1 MICEFGLFLSWH
13 GHETPGTPLPSR
25 SAHPAF
31 SCLLTMF
38 LGIWRNPELHFHLPC
53 SLFTQ
58 QEG

>member
-1 MICEFGLFLSWH
+1 MICEFGFFLSWH
-13 GHETPGTPLPSR
+13 GKLPGTPLSSR

-38 LGIWRNPELHFHLPC
+38 LAICCNPELHFHLPY